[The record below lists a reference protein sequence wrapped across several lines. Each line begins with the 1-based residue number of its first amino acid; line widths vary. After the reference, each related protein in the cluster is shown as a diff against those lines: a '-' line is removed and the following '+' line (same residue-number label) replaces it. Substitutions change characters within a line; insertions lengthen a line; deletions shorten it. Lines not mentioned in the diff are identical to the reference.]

1 MGTSDGLT
9 SIELDGRTVF
19 VRVDGADGLPAVP
32 GQGKYT
38 DTGRLSERV
47 ALQVAGL
54 DDLIRGVAGS
64 VRSATDGLEP
74 QEVSVAFGIELTVK
88 SGKVVSLLADGEGK
102 AALTIT
108 LTWRPD
114 EPADGRA
121 GRAVEGRAVDGRAVD
136 GRAVDGRAAD
146 GRAAE
151 GRAVDGRAA
160 DGRAAEGRGTGGER
174 GEGARA

>member
-19 VRVDGADGLPAVP
+19 VRVDGADQLPAVP

-88 SGKVVSLLADGEGK
+88 GGKIVSLLAGGEGK

-108 LTWRPD
+108 LTWRSDEPD
-114 EPADGRA
+114 EPDEP
-121 GRAVEGRAVDGRAVD
+121 EGR
-136 GRAVDGRAAD
+136 
-146 GRAAE
+146 RAAE
-151 GRAVDGRAA
+151 GA
-160 DGRAAEGRGTGGER
+160 RG
-174 GEGARA
+174 